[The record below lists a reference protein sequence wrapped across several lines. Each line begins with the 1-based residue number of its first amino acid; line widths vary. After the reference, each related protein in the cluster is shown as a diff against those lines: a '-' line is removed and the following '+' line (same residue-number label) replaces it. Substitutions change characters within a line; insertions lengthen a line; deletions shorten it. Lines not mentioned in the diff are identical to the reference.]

1 MESRPYSAAA
11 SGEQMRKK
19 RMRITFS
26 CTNCRHSKQKVSSP
40 LSLIAYI
47 GSDANKCN
55 RESPCMTCVL
65 RGKQDSCTYGD
76 AISGVKRSHLSAKGP
91 NTNGFS
97 KQPEVEAHEYS
108 PTNGGESR
116 SPDLAAY
123 GYSSV
128 NVHNSLGIL
137 QKLENLEVGGTR
149 KSPPRK
155 QRKITLCRPALD
167 IYRAVLKQLPCPSC
181 VRHLVAVFFNE
192 VNWQYTILDRN
203 YFIPKL
209 EEYYQHYPL
218 QPPSPPA
225 DTTVSSEKLIFS
237 ALIFQVLAYALQFIP
252 ARYSENL
259 HPPCLKDIDEDGD
272 GVSEDATMR
281 LLSLLP
287 KDVINLDYIAAQILR
302 TAWLKNRGLIA
313 EAWLVVAQAAI
324 NAQEMGLHR
333 DDGKLYAS
341 DAESAIEEL
350 WEVVLR
356 RRLMLNLYLWDS
368 QMGMVLGKPL
378 NFKPNDYTIIVP
390 TDCEI
395 PRNRTSM
402 APFQRAESD
411 KPNTFTV
418 RLLEYH
424 IHKYLPQVRELEA
437 QGPYPRDYGKV
448 ERLHQIALDYIAS
461 IPPIYR
467 FENADRSY
475 DVECPHLASQR
486 EFLCATVWLFVLM
499 LHRTYIFSIAKSR
512 TEILKAGIEM
522 LNAQQRFF
530 LTLEPHHYRMFTLAY
545 LTVEPCVSMLAVLI
559 AFPCENAD
567 LVAEAFRCI
576 KESLSRVN
584 TIRRTNRV
592 AGQGADV
599 IHNLLLRAEKNR
611 PSPSL
616 GSKPST
622 SPSEGRS
629 SEVLMTP
636 SSHGAGPF
644 YPMAEQPLMFA
655 NNTTFAE
662 MADWNMQFQQT
673 SSMAPAPVSSGY
685 TFNDT
690 PFRPVAD
697 LTYNDVALAMSEEGF
712 SAESGSERMSTEMPQ
727 QFRGEFGEGSF
738 WSFVNRGSGE

>member
-1 MESRPYSAAA
+1 
-11 SGEQMRKK
+11 MR
-19 RMRITFS
+19 
-26 CTNCRHSKQKVSSP
+26 SP
-40 LSLIAYI
+40 
-47 GSDANKCN
+47 
-55 RESPCMTCVL
+55 
-65 RGKQDSCTYGD
+65 GD
-76 AISGVKRSHLSAKGP
+76 LKRSHPFVKGSDS
-91 NTNGFS
+91 NGLS
-97 KQPEVEAHEYS
+97 KQPEVEAYEYI
-108 PTNGGESR
+108 PTDGGESR

-137 QKLENLEVGGTR
+137 QKLENLEVGGAR
-149 KSPPRK
+149 KPSPRK
-155 QRKITLCRPALD
+155 QRKISLCQPALD
-167 IYRAVLKQLPCPSC
+167 IYSAVLRQLPCPSC
-181 VRHLVAVFFNE
+181 VRDLVAIFFDE

-203 YFIPKL
+203 YFIPRL
-209 EEYYQHYPL
+209 EQYYQQHPL
-218 QPPSPPA
+218 QPASPRA

-237 ALIFQVLAYALQFIP
+237 ALVFQVLVYALQFIP
-252 ARYSENL
+252 ARRSENL
-259 HPPCLKDIDEDGD
+259 HPPCLKGIAEDGN
-272 GVSEDATMR
+272 GLSEDATMR

-313 EAWLVVAQAAI
+313 EAWLVLAQAAI
-324 NAQEMGLHR
+324 NAQEIGLHR
-333 DDGKLYAS
+333 DDGKLYAD

-378 NFKPNDYTIIVP
+378 NFKSDGYTIIPP

-395 PRNRTSM
+395 PRNRTST
-402 APFQRAESD
+402 APFQRTEYD

-448 ERLHQIALDYIAS
+448 VRLHQIALDYIAS

-467 FENADRSY
+467 FENPDRSY
-475 DVECPHLASQR
+475 DAECPQLASQR

-499 LHRTYIFSIAKSR
+499 LHRPYIFSLAKSR

-530 LTLEPHHYRMFTLAY
+530 LTLEQHHYRMFTLAY

-559 AFPCENAD
+559 AFPSENVD
-567 LVAEAFRCI
+567 LVTEAFRCI

-584 TIRRTNRV
+584 KIRRANRV

-599 IHNLLLRAEKNR
+599 IHNLVLRAEKNR

-616 GSKPST
+616 GSKPSN
-622 SPSEGRS
+622 SSSEGRS

-644 YPMAEQPLMFA
+644 YPMADQPPLFA
-655 NNTTFAE
+655 NNPVFAE
-662 MADWNMQFQQT
+662 MPAWNTHFQQT
-673 SSMAPAPVSSGY
+673 SSSVPLPVNSEY
-685 TFNDT
+685 TFDDT

-712 SAESGSERMSTEMPQ
+712 SAESGSERLSNEMPQ

-738 WSFVNRGSGE
+738 WNFVNRASGV